1 MTRKPKKAKI
11 TGNFTN
17 VENLK
22 SNFLKI
28 TKPRQESKESGN
40 NAFASDAGYWQGGRC
55 EWGGSHKLD
64 EDAEVLANFFNSI
77 ANISED
83 INKIKLSAN
92 EEIFNSNKQQLI
104 SKLQGLISKCK
115 ITSST
120 SIGNVCCIWNDF
132 FGNFLKIFLDGF
144 DKKLKKQLTSIEK
157 LEPKHQKELL
167 DLESQAR
174 AAESAYK
181 ENLQKANSETDPVK
195 KAEFIVLANKATQDA
210 ERIKQKIKVNP
221 LVEVGNFS
229 YLDDLKK
236 LAKGN
241 IPKEP
246 PSGSGNPRDTNPNS
260 GKENPGSV
268 NQQYLLIFAGISLL
282 IIFYLYTQNQE
293 ESNHYDYY

>member
-1 MTRKPKKAKI
+1 MTRKPKK
-11 TGNFTN
+11 TSNFTN

-40 NAFASDAGYWQGGRC
+40 SAFASDAGYWQGGRC
-55 EWGGSHKLD
+55 EWGGAHKLD
-64 EDAEVLANFFNSI
+64 EDAEVLADFFNSI

-83 INKIKLSAN
+83 INRIKLSAN
-92 EEIFNSNKQQLI
+92 EQIFNSNKQQLI
-104 SKLQGLISKCK
+104 SKLQGFISKCQV
-115 ITSST
+115 TSAT
-120 SIGNVCCIWNDF
+120 SVGGICIIWNDF

-144 DKKLKKQLTSIEK
+144 DKKLQKQLTAIEK

-181 ENLQKANSETDPVK
+181 ENLQNANSETDPVK
-195 KAEFIVLANKATQDA
+195 KAEFIILANKASQDA
-210 ERIKQKIKVNP
+210 ERIKQKIKINP
-221 LVEVGNFS
+221 LMEVGNFS

-241 IPKEP
+241 VPKEP
-246 PSGSGNPRDTNPNS
+246 PSGPGNPRNTDPKGSNS
-260 GKENPGSV
+260 NNS
-268 NQQYLLIFAGISLL
+268 QQSNNRQHLLIFAGISLL